1 MHRTAHA
8 LAGMHPQ
15 HSTTARPSV
24 QLAAIGQVQ
33 GVCRPGPAPGH
44 ARGLC
49 QLTAR
54 PKNKEVQ
61 VRMMMMAMMMA
72 MMMMMALVRLAREG
86 PGTTMFPTSC
96 DPPPVGACAAPGPPH
111 SAQGGTAGCSGPHG
125 HQVHVHAGWGVQQST
140 PGRRAGP
147 WCARSST
154 MQRHGPV
161 AAQPPTL
168 SCPASQACQGDPY
181 GRCGLV
187 LGSAQPPGKTM
198 MDGAWRRR
206 MGTLCRRQ
214 GLRAECTLGATQT
227 ACSCRGTTM
236 SDNASFTSDHLLPH
250 LQASITWM
258 LVPSGPPI
266 KSYATGD

>member
-1 MHRTAHA
+1 
-8 LAGMHPQ
+8 MHPQ
-15 HSTTARPSV
+15 HSTTAQPSV
-24 QLAAIGQVQ
+24 QLAAIGQLQ
-33 GVCRPGPAPGH
+33 GVCRPGAAPGH
-44 ARGLC
+44 AWGLC
-49 QLTAR
+49 QLAAH
-54 PKNKEVQ
+54 PKTKTCSWEHMPRADLYQ
-61 VRMMMMAMMMA
+61 LLRHTTT
-72 MMMMMALVRLAREG
+72 RLNWTSFG
-86 PGTTMFPTSC
+86 PPC

-111 SAQGGTAGCSGPHG
+111 STQGGTAECSGPHG
-125 HQVHVHAGWGVQQST
+125 QQVHVHAGWGVQQST

-154 MQRHGPV
+154 MHRHGPV